1 MSRVQKSW
9 LLLVNAVLLLAV
21 EPSWKNKPISA
32 WTEEEARQIL
42 DDSPW
47 AKTVKATIHRLQT
60 EDERR
65 DAGVMGQG
73 HGVGFDGVDGKNAKQ
88 KFPSDLKSEI
98 AGPSARSKSQ
108 PVTLRIRWESALPVR
123 AAEMKSHEMEPPTS
137 PGDGYRVAVYG
148 VPGAFTG
155 DPKRLGDPLKKQAV
169 LRREGRQDVKPSRV
183 EVFQREDG
191 LVVVYLFPLS
201 AEISKKDGRIVFEAV
216 IGRVGLAQAFN
227 IDEMEFQGK
236 LEL

>member
-1 MSRVQKSW
+1 MPFGRVWS
-9 LLLVNAVLLLAV
+9 LFPVYAVLLMAA
-21 EPSWKNKPISA
+21 EPSWRSKPIPN

-47 AKTVKATIHRLQT
+47 AKTVKGVIHRLQT

-65 DAGVMGQG
+65 EGGVMGQG

-88 KFPSDLKSEI
+88 KFPANIVKDGAK
-98 AGPSARSKSQ
+98 PSARSKSQ
-108 PVTLRIRWESALPVR
+108 PVTLKVRWESALPIR
-123 AAEMKSHEMEPPTS
+123 AAEMKAREIEPPTS
-137 PGDGYRVAVYG
+137 PGEGYSIAVYG
-148 VPGAFTG
+148 VPGAFNA
-155 DPKRLGDPLKKQAV
+155 DPKRLGAPLRKEAV
-169 LRREGRQDVKPSRV
+169 LKREGKQDVRPSNV

-201 AEISKKDGRIVFEAV
+201 AEISKKDGSMTFEAI
-216 IGRVGLAQAFN
+216 IGRVALVQSFN
-227 IDEMEFQGK
+227 LEEMEFQGK